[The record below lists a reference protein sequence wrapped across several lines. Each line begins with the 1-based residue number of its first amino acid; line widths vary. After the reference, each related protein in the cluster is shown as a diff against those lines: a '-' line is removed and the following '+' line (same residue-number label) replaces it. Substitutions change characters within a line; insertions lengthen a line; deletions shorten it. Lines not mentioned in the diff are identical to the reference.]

1 MVFCFSSRRRHTRCA
16 LVTGV
21 QTCALPIYP
30 DEGGG
35 EVDRP
40 EDHEA
45 RRRRERLEEDER
57 GLLVGLAL
65 RAVVPPG
72 CGGGGEGS
80 QRVPGDDAVQVG
92 IGELA
97 CDPPAAPDA
106 ELAAGPR
113 TVPAAYPSHRPVR
126 GD

>member
-1 MVFCFSSRRRHTRCA
+1 MLCVCFLMIRLPPRSTRTDTLFPYTTRFRSRH
-16 LVTGV
+16 
-21 QTCALPIYP
+21 P

-65 RAVVPPG
+65 RAVVPHG

-92 IGELA
+92 I
-97 CDPPAAPDA
+97 D
-106 ELAAGPR
+106 R
-113 TVPAAYPSHRPVR
+113 QSVV
-126 GD
+126 